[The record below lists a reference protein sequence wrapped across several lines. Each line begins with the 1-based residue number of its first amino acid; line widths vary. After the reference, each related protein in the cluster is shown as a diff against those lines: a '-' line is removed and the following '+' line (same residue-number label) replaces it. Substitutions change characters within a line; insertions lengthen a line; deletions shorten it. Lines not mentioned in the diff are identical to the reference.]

1 MAEKLYKVYVQTLDR
16 PHVLEMI
23 VSADGKELAAN
34 KALSH
39 VKEANP
45 TKGRS
50 LEESQKNSVVIAVK
64 AAGKSGCIVTNKI
77 PVLAFEEIA
86 KSVKKRGKNEG

>member
-1 MAEKLYKVYVQTLDR
+1 MTEKLYKVYVQTLDH

-23 VSADGKELAAN
+23 VSADERESAAD

-77 PVLAFEEIA
+77 PVLAFEQIA
-86 KSVKKRGKNEG
+86 KAVKRKAKKEE

>member
-1 MAEKLYKVYVQTLDR
+1 MATEWAGNLYKVYVQTKDH

-23 VSADGKELAAN
+23 VAAESKDSAGE

-39 VKEANP
+39 IKESNP

-50 LEESQKNSVVIAVK
+50 LEESQKNSVVLFAK
-64 AAGKSGCIVTNKI
+64 KTGKSGCLVTNKL
-77 PVLAFEEIA
+77 PVSAF
-86 KSVKKRGKNEG
+86 RGISKNI

>member
-1 MAEKLYKVYVQTLDR
+1 MAERLYKVYVQTLDH

-23 VSADGKELAAN
+23 VSADGKEVAAQ
-34 KALSH
+34 KALQH

-86 KSVKKRGKNEG
+86 KAVKRKSKKEE